1 MMAQLGNCSDNPRIR
16 WCRWPI
22 VVVLK
27 ILIVIFVRGW
37 LLFCYFVVDKVWL
50 LCIYC
55 LLWIGRAALDLVLI
69 PVWIGRAPLQ
79 IEFARHVK
87 ESPGHS
93 HICSRIKMFSWR
105 GEMFVLCR
113 VETPTRHS
121 QDDPDI
127 WSNWT
132 LNTPVTTERNVSWQ
146 TPDQA
151 PYPHLPLD
159 PPVPCILPLFSI
171 NLANIQISSGFSFPF
186 QRYFSSFAR

>member
-1 MMAQLGNCSDNPRIR
+1 
-16 WCRWPI
+16 
-22 VVVLK
+22 
-27 ILIVIFVRGW
+27 
-37 LLFCYFVVDKVWL
+37 
-50 LCIYC
+50 
-55 LLWIGRAALDLVLI
+55 
-69 PVWIGRAPLQ
+69 
-79 IEFARHVK
+79 
-87 ESPGHS
+87 
-93 HICSRIKMFSWR
+93 
-105 GEMFVLCR
+105 MFVLCC

-186 QRYFSSFAR
+186 QRYFSSFPMVTLSVILYNKIQHSVVFQRMLSSYTDNSSSHNYPFQFRHLHHQTNCCYHQQTRLKFSRWTIVHCVIYILMRYWLPPFQAYPIEGIQWPKY